1 MFLWSIKQSYES
13 LLLELVEQYYRCLPA
28 QNLHLQHTH
37 PIGDFNTDSSCVH
50 GPVHLMIKETEID
63 EYFLVSFTY
72 SCRFSLEENGSANI
86 KWDSITCTRIYVY
99 VCSLLC
105 CLGQFWRA
113 NGICFLSFA
122 DETTWGT
129 ERLDHCPR
137 SHSSWRQSWPLDLSL
152 SDFKVNAF
160 PSPALLQQIY
170 WSLVW
175 RSTPYQEHEKVGQS
189 LLRAMQSSGKLD
201 KLLTW
206 VLICIH
212 ITSMFKFEVLE
223 LSTIAGM
230 SIFKKK
236 SKHTWKPK
244 RSCFRVLF
252 PMHHPPAMTIAV

>member
-37 PIGDFNTDSSCVH
+37 PIGDFNTDSSSCVH

-113 NGICFLSFA
+113 HGICFLSFA
-122 DETTWGT
+122 DETT
-129 ERLDHCPR
+129 
-137 SHSSWRQSWPLDLSL
+137 
-152 SDFKVNAF
+152 
-160 PSPALLQQIY
+160 
-170 WSLVW
+170 
-175 RSTPYQEHEKVGQS
+175 
-189 LLRAMQSSGKLD
+189 
-201 KLLTW
+201 
-206 VLICIH
+206 
-212 ITSMFKFEVLE
+212 
-223 LSTIAGM
+223 
-230 SIFKKK
+230 
-236 SKHTWKPK
+236 
-244 RSCFRVLF
+244 
-252 PMHHPPAMTIAV
+252 